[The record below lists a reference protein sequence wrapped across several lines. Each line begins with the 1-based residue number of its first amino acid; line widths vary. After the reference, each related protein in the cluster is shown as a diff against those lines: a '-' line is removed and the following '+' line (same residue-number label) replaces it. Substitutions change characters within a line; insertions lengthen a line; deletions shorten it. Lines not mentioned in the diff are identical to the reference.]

1 MSIGKWVGIGA
12 GWFFGGPIGAIIGYY
27 IGKNFFT
34 GKNDNEKAYEV
45 SLLILASLVIKADG
59 KVRKEELNYVKD
71 FFTRTFGQVKSK
83 KYYEIFNTL
92 NKQSLSSKLRAIC
105 LQLTQ
110 SINHA
115 SRLQIIHFLFGVA
128 SSDNEIHQTEI
139 NVINKIATYLN
150 VSSQDFQS
158 ISAMFVK
165 GASTIDTYYK
175 ILEVDKN
182 SSTDEIKK
190 SYRKLVMKYHPDKL
204 QGVSEDIVK
213 LANEKFLSIQQA
225 YEKVMQHRT

>member
-128 SSDNEIHQTEI
+128 SSDNEIHQEVF
-139 NVINKIATYLN
+139 NFLVKSLQFYL
-150 VSSQDFQS
+150 QS
-158 ISAMFVK
+158 FV
-165 GASTIDTYYK
+165 
-175 ILEVDKN
+175 LEVLLEEEMLLMSKLLSKN
-182 SSTDEIKK
+182 
-190 SYRKLVMKYHPDKL
+190 
-204 QGVSEDIVK
+204 
-213 LANEKFLSIQQA
+213 
-225 YEKVMQHRT
+225 

>member
-59 KVRKEELNYVKD
+59 KVRKEELNYVKE
-71 FFTRTFGQVKSK
+71 FFTRTFGLVKSK

-165 GASTIDTYYK
+165 GGSAIDTYYK

-225 YEKVMQHRT
+225 YEKIMQHRT

>member
-59 KVRKEELNYVKD
+59 KVRKEELNYVKE
-71 FFTRTFGQVKSK
+71 FFTRTFGLVKSK

-150 VSSQDFQS
+150 VSSQDLDLIIQKNKLIEEKKELDPAFHKS
-158 ISAMFVK
+158 INDQIAE
-165 GASTIDTYYK
+165 IDKQIQESK
-175 ILEVDKN
+175 ITTTKAE
-182 SSTDEIKK
+182 TEI
-190 SYRKLVMKYHPDKL
+190 SGTM
-204 QGVSEDIVK
+204 
-213 LANEKFLSIQQA
+213 AFL
-225 YEKVMQHRT
+225 HLR